1 MKTALLVIDA
11 QVAIMEGEAG
21 EPGAY
26 EHDAVLGKIG
36 ELLAAA
42 RTAGAPVIYVQH
54 EEARYPPMRPGAAGW
69 QIHPSI
75 APIAGEEIVR
85 KQARDAF
92 YDTPLQGLLE
102 RLGVSHL
109 VLSGAESQLCIDTA
123 ARRAV
128 SLDYDVI
135 LAADAHTTTAGME
148 DEAAGGP
155 GLTAAQ
161 IVAHHNATL
170 ANLPHPRHEIVVMPA
185 SEVRFTAD

>member
-11 QVAIMEGEAG
+11 QVAIMEGEEG
-21 EPGAY
+21 GPGAY
-26 EHDAVLGKIG
+26 EHDTVLGKIG

-42 RTAGAPVIYVQH
+42 RAASAPVIFVQH
-54 EEARYPPMRPGAAGW
+54 EESRYPPMRPGAAGW

-85 KQARDAF
+85 KQACDAF
-92 YDTPLQGLLE
+92 YAPPLQALLE
-102 RLGVSHL
+102 RLEVSHL
-109 VLSGAESQLCIDTA
+109 VLAGAESQFCVDTA

-128 SLDYDVI
+128 SLGYDVI
-135 LAADAHTTTAGME
+135 LASDAHTTTAGME
-148 DEAAGGP
+148 EGGAAGS

-170 ANLPHPRHEIVVMPA
+170 ADFGHPTHEIVVMPA
-185 SEVRFTAD
+185 SEVRFTAS